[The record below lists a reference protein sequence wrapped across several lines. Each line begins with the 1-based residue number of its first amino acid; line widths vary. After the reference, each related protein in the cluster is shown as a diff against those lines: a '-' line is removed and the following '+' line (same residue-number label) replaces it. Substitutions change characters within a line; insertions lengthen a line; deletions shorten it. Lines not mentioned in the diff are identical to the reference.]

1 VLISLDDYAEQ
12 RGVSGRA
19 VRKAIAEGRIKE
31 GAKREANGRPGRP
44 GWLIDPEI
52 ADREWQRN
60 TSPAKQRGKAAE
72 RAREIE
78 GRQPPSAGSG
88 TDVLAKAPSHAQA
101 QALRTLYQA
110 KLLELDLKERQG
122 QLVPKADVE
131 RVWFEEGQRV
141 RDSLRRTPQLM
152 IGDIA
157 RAAGGLT
164 PEQRAEVLLVLE
176 RHIVKALEGLAAD
189 AD

>member
-1 VLISLDDYAEQ
+1 VLISPDEYAEQ
-12 RGVSGRA
+12 RGVTGRA
-19 VRKAIAEGRIKE
+19 VRKAIADGRIVK
-31 GAKREANGRPGRP
+31 GAVQAGKRR
-44 GWLIDPEI
+44 WQIDPEI
-52 ADREWQRN
+52 ADQEWQRN
-60 TSPAKQRGKAAE
+60 TSPAKQRGAAAE
-72 RAREIE
+72 RARERE
-78 GRQPPSAGSG
+78 QQQGNAP
-88 TDVLAKAPSHAQA
+88 DVLSKAPSHAQA

-122 QLVPKADVE
+122 QLVPKSDVE
-131 RVWFEEGQRV
+131 RVWFEEGRRV

-176 RHIVKALEGLAAD
+176 RHLVKALEGLAAD

>member
-1 VLISLDDYAEQ
+1 VLISPDEYAEQ
-12 RGVSGRA
+12 RGVTGRA
-19 VRKAIAEGRIKE
+19 VRKAIADGRIVK
-31 GAKREANGRPGRP
+31 GAVQAGKRR
-44 GWLIDPEI
+44 WQIDPEI
-52 ADREWQRN
+52 ADQEWQRN
-60 TSPAKQRGKAAE
+60 TSPAKQRGAAAE
-72 RAREIE
+72 RARELE
-78 GRQPPSAGSG
+78 RQQPGGP
-88 TDVLAKAPSHAQA
+88 DVLAKAPSHAQA

-122 QLVPKADVE
+122 LLVPKADVE
-131 RVWFEEGQRV
+131 RVWFEEGRRV

-176 RHIVKALEGLAAD
+176 RHLVKALEGLAAD

>member
-1 VLISLDDYAEQ
+1 MLISPDEYAEQ
-12 RGVSGRA
+12 RGVTGRA
-19 VRKAIAEGRIKE
+19 VRKAIADGRIVK
-31 GAKREANGRPGRP
+31 GAVQAGKRR
-44 GWLIDPEI
+44 WQIDPEI
-52 ADREWQRN
+52 ADQEWQRN

-72 RAREIE
+72 RARELE
-78 GRQPPSAGSG
+78 HQQVSTP
-88 TDVLAKAPSHAQA
+88 DVLSKAPSHAQA

-122 QLVPKADVE
+122 QLVPKSDVE
-131 RVWFEEGQRV
+131 RVWFEEGRRV

-176 RHIVKALEGLAAD
+176 RHLVKALEGLAAD

>member
-1 VLISLDDYAEQ
+1 VLISPDEYAEQ
-12 RGVSGRA
+12 RGVTGRA
-19 VRKAIAEGRIKE
+19 VRKAIADGRIVK
-31 GAKREANGRPGRP
+31 GAVQAGKRR
-44 GWLIDPEI
+44 WQIDPEI
-52 ADREWQRN
+52 ADQEWQRN
-60 TSPAKQRGKAAE
+60 TSPAKQRGQAAE
-72 RAREIE
+72 RARELE
-78 GRQPPSAGSG
+78 RQQGAP
-88 TDVLAKAPSHAQA
+88 DVLAKAPSHAQA

-131 RVWFEEGQRV
+131 RVWFEEGRRV

-176 RHIVKALEGLAAD
+176 RHLVKALEGLAAD

>member
-1 VLISLDDYAEQ
+1 VLISPDEYAAQ
-12 RGVSGRA
+12 RGVTGRA
-19 VRKAIAEGRIKE
+19 VRKAIADGRIVK
-31 GAKREANGRPGRP
+31 GAVQAGKRR
-44 GWLIDPEI
+44 WQIDPEI
-52 ADREWQRN
+52 ADQEWQRN
-60 TSPAKQRGKAAE
+60 TSPAKQRGAAAE

-78 GRQPPSAGSG
+78 QRQPAGG
-88 TDVLAKAPSHAQA
+88 GAGADAMAKAPSHAQA

-122 QLVPKADVE
+122 LLVPKADVE
-131 RVWFEEGQRV
+131 RVWFEEGRRV
-141 RDSLRRTPQLM
+141 RDALRRTPQLM